1 MTLKEAL
8 KLSSEDIEKL
18 KDDLKI
24 KIFIV
29 MEMEFQ

>member
-24 KIFIV
+24 KIKNSNV
-29 MEMEFQ
+29 GA

>member
-8 KLSSEDIEKL
+8 KLSNEDIEKL

-24 KIFIV
+24 KIIIV
-29 MEMEFQ
+29 LWTLL